1 MVTQQGDVYW
11 MDFGEPETS
20 EPGFRSPWVVI
31 QNNLF
36 NLSRINTV
44 VLCALTSNMKW
55 ANSPG
60 NVVLEAGEANLSKPS
75 VVLVSQMMTVDKS
88 QLGEYLGTLSRK
100 RIHKIANGIR
110 ILTEPREVE

>member
-1 MVTQQGDVYW
+1 MVIQQGDVHW
-11 MDFGEPETS
+11 MDFGEPDES
-20 EPGFRSPWVVI
+20 EPGSMRPWVVV

-55 ANSPG
+55 ANTPG
-60 NVVLEAGEANLSKPS
+60 NVALEAGEANLSKPS
-75 VVLVSQMMTVDKS
+75 VVLVAQMMTVDKS

-100 RIHKIANGIR
+100 RVHQIANGIR
-110 ILTEPREVE
+110 VLTEPREVE